1 MQAVVKRTGD
11 SIQQAKYV
19 KPLWLVVGFLAL
31 LLVAS
36 ACSESQP
43 EASPEDIQKLGFD
56 PSTVGDGEGKKVPGL
71 PAGFTYAEVVP
82 TGKYSDP
89 DVIALDPTEKYLFFV
104 THLQSPDG
112 EVYRVNLETGEA
124 TRLIRGLQRPGGIAY
139 YEPGNVLIVGEEG
152 TGAGPEELK
161 RGFWYVIKPDVPD
174 QAVPPP
180 LRAMG
185 QYRAEGIE
193 PVKNAPGTIYLGE
206 DQPRGDGGHLYKY
219 ILDSPPDLTTGTLYV
234 FKKNDGWI
242 KTEHLEAPDTGK
254 GGTNFVAAEDMHIG
268 SDGKLFVVIS
278 ALAEN
283 KVVAIDLVTAK
294 VTDFVIAKG
303 NKGFERPDQ
312 LAFSPNG
319 VLFITA
325 GGEVWAALP
334 DGPDDDTL
342 SDGVFRFLKDLDTVQ
357 GIWFT
362 RDGSTFY
369 LAARGE
375 TDGIF
380 AISGFNFQ

>member
-1 MQAVVKRTGD
+1 MQAVVDRMGG
-11 SIQQAKYV
+11 SIQQAKRV
-19 KPLWLVVGFLAL
+19 KRLWLMVGFLAL
-31 LLVAS
+31 LLIAS

-43 EASPEDIQKLGFD
+43 EASPEDILKLGFD

-71 PAGFTYAEVVP
+71 PAGFTYTEVVP

-112 EVYRVNLETGEA
+112 EVYRVDLETGEA

-152 TGAGPEELK
+152 TGLGPDELK
-161 RGFWYVIKPDVPD
+161 QGFWYAINPDVPD
-174 QAVPPP
+174 QDIPQP

-185 QYRAEGIE
+185 QARWEGFEI
-193 PVKNAPGTIYLGE
+193 VSADTMYLGE
-206 DQPRGDGGHLYKY
+206 DQPHGGPIYKY
-219 ILDSPPDLTTGTLYV
+219 IVDSPPDLTKGTLYV
-234 FKKNDGWI
+234 FKKDEGWI
-242 KTEHLEAPDTGK
+242 KTQYLEAPDTGK
-254 GGTNFVAAEDMHIG
+254 EGTDFFAAEDMHIG
-268 SDGKLFVVIS
+268 PDGKLYMVIS
-278 ALAEN
+278 AQAEN
-283 KVVAIDLVTAK
+283 KVVAIDIVTAK

-369 LAARGE
+369 LSARAA